1 LQAHFCY
8 NQTVS
13 KEGKMGR
20 SNCATATAL
29 EIVGDRWSLVII
41 RDFIFVGRREFS
53 DFMELREGISSNILV
68 NRLKWLVESGI
79 FIKHTHPANKKRHY
93 YEITDKGFDLILV
106 IMELARW
113 GWAHIPGAYSP
124 PQVKSLFK
132 RDPKAFLREWKN
144 RVRERSGEYVAEANA
159 QRRMKRR

>member
-1 LQAHFCY
+1 MG
-8 NQTVS
+8 

-20 SNCATATAL
+20 SNCATASAL
-29 EIVGDRWSLVII
+29 EIVGDRWSLIII
-41 RDFIFVGRREFS
+41 RDFIFGGRREYS

-68 NRLKWLVESGI
+68 NRLKWLTEVGI

-93 YEITDKGFDLILV
+93 YEITDKGSDLILV

-124 PQVKSLFK
+124 PEAKRLFK
-132 RDPKAFLREWKN
+132 QDPKAFVREWKK
-144 RVRERSGEYVAEANA
+144 RVKKRSEEYVAEAETQA
-159 QRRMKRR
+159 AMRRR